1 MKDSYSVI
9 LPTLNE
15 EGNLK
20 KVVNQIVKV
29 FRKTIYEI
37 IIVDDNSTDKTI
49 EVATNLKK
57 KNSKIKIKVRHGK
70 KSLVKSLNNGI
81 QIARYN
87 KIIWLDVDMSHP
99 PQELIKI
106 KNSTQNLDLIVFSRF
121 LHQSKRY
128 YASSNYKKTF
138 IDDLSFYLNKICQ
151 IFLFKDFTDYTS
163 GFICINKNIFKNY
176 KLHGYYGDYFI
187 NLITHCKI
195 KKLKIKELPFK
206 ELPRYAGYSKT
217 TSGKVSFVI
226 KCLFYIYATLANC
239 IRKNLNY

>member
-1 MKDSYSVI
+1 MKNSYSVI

-20 KVVNQIVKV
+20 KVVNQLVKV
-29 FRKTIYEI
+29 FRKTKYEI

-57 KNSKIKIKVRHGK
+57 KNSKIKIIVRCGK
-70 KSLVKSLNNGI
+70 RSLVKSLNNGI
-81 QIARYN
+81 QISRYN

-99 PQELIKI
+99 PKELIKI

-121 LHQSKRY
+121 LNESKKY
-128 YASSNYKKTF
+128 YESSNYKKTF
-138 IDDLSFYLNKICQ
+138 VDDLSFYLNKICQ

-176 KLHGYYGDYFI
+176 KLHGHYGDYFI
-187 NLITHCKI
+187 NLITYCKI
-195 KKLKIKELPFK
+195 KKLKIKELPFNT
-206 ELPRYAGYSKT
+206 LPRYAGYSKT
-217 TSGKVSFVI
+217 TLGKVSFAI
-226 KCLFYIYATLANC
+226 KCFFYTYAVFTNY
-239 IRKNLNY
+239 IRKNLYY

>member
-1 MKDSYSVI
+1 
-9 LPTLNE
+9 
-15 EGNLK
+15 
-20 KVVNQIVKV
+20 
-29 FRKTIYEI
+29 
-37 IIVDDNSTDKTI
+37 
-49 EVATNLKK
+49 
-57 KNSKIKIKVRHGK
+57 
-70 KSLVKSLNNGI
+70 
-81 QIARYN
+81 
-87 KIIWLDVDMSHP
+87 MSHP
-99 PQELIKI
+99 PKELIKI

-128 YASSNYKKTF
+128 YTSSNYKKTF